1 MPARAG
7 KKIQPRNTMQYP
19 SNNKTNSPVIA
30 DHRSRVAAERR
41 ERMRARLLRSAMRLV
56 SEKGPASTSIEDVI
70 SAAQVSRG
78 TFYKYFPSSDALVRE
93 LATEIA
99 NELIRIAEP
108 IVRNHED
115 SAEQVARGIRLGAR
129 LAIHYPA
136 FAGFLLRLGW
146 PSENGPNM
154 LEFVRRDIEQGFR
167 QGRFTRM
174 PMALALN
181 IVAGAVLGAI
191 HGTMESSRKE
201 DFSGQAA
208 AVALRALGVEA
219 AAAEIISATPLDADE
234 NQFVSLLAKTLIDVR
249 P

>member
-1 MPARAG
+1 MQDSPDN
-7 KKIQPRNTMQYP
+7 KI
-19 SNNKTNSPVIA
+19 NSPIIA
-30 DHRSRVAAERR
+30 DHRSRVAAQRR
-41 ERMRARLLRSAMRLV
+41 ERMRSRLLRSAMRLV
-56 SEKGPASTSIEDVI
+56 SEKGPSSTSIEDVI
-70 SAAQVSRG
+70 SVAQVSRG
-78 TFYKYFPSSDALVRE
+78 TFYKYFSSSDALVRE

-146 PSENGPNM
+146 PGEKGPNM

-167 QGRFTRM
+167 QGRFKRM

-191 HGTMESSRKE
+191 HGTMESDRKE
-201 DFSGQAA
+201 DFSEQAA

-219 AAAEIISATPLDADE
+219 AAADIISGTPLDADE
-234 NQFVSLLAKTLIDVR
+234 SQFVSLLAKTLIDVR

>member
-1 MPARAG
+1 MQDSSD
-7 KKIQPRNTMQYP
+7 KKI
-19 SNNKTNSPVIA
+19 NSPVIA
-30 DHRSRVAAERR
+30 DHRSRVAAQRR
-41 ERMRARLLRSAMRLV
+41 ERMRSRLLRSTMRLV
-56 SEKGPASTSIEDVI
+56 SEKGPASISIEDVI

-154 LEFVRRDIEQGFR
+154 LEFVRRDIEQGFQ
-167 QGRFTRM
+167 QGRFKRM

-191 HGTMESSRKE
+191 HGTMESGRKE
-201 DFSGQAA
+201 DFSMQAA

-219 AAAEIISATPLDADE
+219 AAAEIISGTPLDADE
-234 NQFVSLLAKTLIDVR
+234 SQFVSLLAKTLIDVS